1 MLLQQSS
8 SSRLRGPGLPLL
20 SATLDSPQGLKCLVY
35 QLGCR
40 ASSPCWTSLLL
51 LCIMFFFSLSQI
63 FFTGP
68 VAAGY
73 RPQLPSR
80 SPYLVRRRWHARRAT
95 RGGPTAARVTGHE
108 SPAYWPSYEDLSL
121 IDD

>member
-8 SSRLRGPGLPLL
+8 SQGTRFAPPLRHSGLATRLEVPSVSACMQGFIPLL
-20 SATLDSPQGLKCLVY
+20 DIAAAALYHV
-35 QLGCR
+35 
-40 ASSPCWTSLLL
+40 
-51 LCIMFFFSLSQI
+51 FFSLSQI

-95 RGGPTAARVTGHE
+95 RGGPTAARVMGHE